1 MRGYDGDDISQEHIE
16 AKNRIQNLECQ
27 IFKELVGNN
36 FVGAQVEDVF
46 GINQL
51 MLEANPVKTGSD
63 LAAEDCKDGL
73 GLYTP
78 QIIADDCSS
87 VFLVVNYKM
96 WTEFVLYL
104 SEIYCASDIE
114 IVVQFYTF
122 DQSNKV

>member
-1 MRGYDGDDISQEHIE
+1 MTSSSRSWGVMLSSCIRGYDGDDINQEHIE

-27 IFKELVGNN
+27 IFKEIVGNN

-51 MLEANPVKTGSD
+51 MLEPNPDKTGSD
-63 LAAEDCKDGL
+63 PNVGAEEYKDGL

-96 WTEFVLYL
+96 
-104 SEIYCASDIE
+104 
-114 IVVQFYTF
+114 
-122 DQSNKV
+122 

>member
-104 SEIYCASDIE
+104 SEIYVTQVLDFLWG
-114 IVVQFYTF
+114 IVDVAL
-122 DQSNKV
+122 